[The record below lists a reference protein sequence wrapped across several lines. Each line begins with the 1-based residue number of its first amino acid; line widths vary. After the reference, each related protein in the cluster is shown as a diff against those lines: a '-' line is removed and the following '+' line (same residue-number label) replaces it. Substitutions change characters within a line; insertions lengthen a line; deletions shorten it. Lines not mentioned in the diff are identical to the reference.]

1 MKMVKVQR
9 LAAAGVV
16 GAVGLL
22 ALLQSSPVS
31 AQTITVPIPESF
43 AQGPVG
49 SIQPL
54 VTQEVPA
61 DLVGESC
68 NLSIEVKNNESVH
81 PGNNLIIASGESK
94 VTLNGVEDAANTTVT
109 GSGTLKLGKT
119 IDVSLE
125 MGVHGQ
131 SSLGSNVTVTC
142 EPVVTT
148 TTSTTLPPPPTVP
161 PVTSV
166 TVPYAG

>member
-1 MKMVKVQR
+1 MQMVKVR
-9 LAAAGVV
+9 RMAVAGAV

-22 ALLQSSPVS
+22 AVLHGSPAS

-54 VTQEVPA
+54 VSQAVPA
-61 DLVGESC
+61 DLVGQSC
-68 NLSIEVKNNESVH
+68 TLTVEVKNNESVH
-81 PGNNLIIASGESK
+81 PGNNLIVASGESK
-94 VTLNGVEDAANTTVT
+94 VVVKGVEDAAGTTVS
-109 GSGTLKLGKT
+109 GSGTLTLGKT
-119 IDVSLE
+119 VDVSLE
-125 MGVHGQ
+125 MGEHGQ

-148 TTSTTLPPPPTVP
+148 TTSTTLPEPPPPT
-161 PVTSV
+161 PVT
-166 TVPYAG
+166 TTPAYTG

>member
-1 MKMVKVQR
+1 MKIVKVR
-9 LAAAGVV
+9 RMAAVGVV

-22 ALLQSSPVS
+22 AALHGSPVS

-54 VTQEVPA
+54 VTQAVPE

-68 NLSIEVKNNESVH
+68 SLTVEVKNNESVH

-94 VTLNGVEDAANTTVT
+94 VTVKGVEDTAGATVT
-109 GSGTLKLGKT
+109 GSGTLKLGKS

-125 MGVHGQ
+125 MGEHGQ

-148 TTSTTLPPPPTVP
+148 TTSTTLPPPPPPTTVP
-161 PVTSV
+161 SV
-166 TVPYAG
+166 PPYAG